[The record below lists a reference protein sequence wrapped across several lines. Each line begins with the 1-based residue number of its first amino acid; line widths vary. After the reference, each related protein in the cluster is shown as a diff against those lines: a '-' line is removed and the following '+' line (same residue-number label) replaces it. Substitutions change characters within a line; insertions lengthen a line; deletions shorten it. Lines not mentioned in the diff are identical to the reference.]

1 MTSSRLERPGAS
13 IYCEVA
19 GKGPAL
25 VFAHGLGGNHMSWWQ
40 QVPYWAA
47 RYTCVTFAHRGFAPS
62 YGDAP
67 DPSEF
72 AEDLTGLLDHLG
84 IQEAALIAQ
93 SMGGWTCLDF
103 AMRYPR
109 RVWALVM
116 SSTSGIVDPGTLPAA
131 DLRKVQDWMSA
142 HTGMEAELFR
152 RGIHPAAGERMARE
166 QPALEFLYRSID
178 RINAGLDK
186 NALRKKLVDA
196 RTLPAFRLRELKMP
210 VLFVTGT
217 EDIVIPPPL
226 VMALAAMAPGAKLEL
241 VPDAGHSVYFERPE
255 RFNHAVDEFLSE
267 SRRTA
272 VVQ

>member
-13 IYCEVA
+13 IYFEVT

-40 QVPYWAA
+40 QAPYWAA

-62 YGDAP
+62 YGDIP
-67 DPSEF
+67 DPAAF
-72 AEDLTGLLDHLG
+72 AEDLAVLLDHVG
-84 IQEAALIAQ
+84 IQEAALVGQ

-109 RVWALVM
+109 RVWALAM
-116 SSTSGIVDPGTLPAA
+116 CSTSGIVDPGTLPAA
-131 DLRKVQDWMSA
+131 DLHKVQEWMSA
-142 HTGMEAELFR
+142 HAGAEADLFR

-186 NALRKKLVDA
+186 NALRKKLAGA
-196 RTLPAFRLRELKMP
+196 RTLPASRLRELKMP
-210 VLFVTGT
+210 VLFITGT

-226 VMALAAMAPGAKLEL
+226 VEALAAIVPGAKLEI
-241 VPDAGHSVYFERPE
+241 VPDAGHSVYFERAE
-255 RFNHAVDEFLSE
+255 RFNRVVDRFLNE
-267 SRRTA
+267 TLAGRAR
-272 VVQ
+272 